1 MSMIDERRWHPDP
14 WDDPEVAEAEVI
26 ERPHRNRSRLKWVL
40 YATAML
46 VLAALV
52 TVGCVGLWYTRQVNP
67 PGDPGDPV
75 TFTVNATDT
84 LQTVSV
90 RLEQKH
96 LVTKAWVFRYY
107 VNHHGGLQ
115 LTPGYYQLRPKDH
128 MGNVMRVLR
137 TPPSQT
143 FTKVTFP
150 EGFTLAKMGA
160 RLENRIPRLS
170 ASDFGVAAT
179 VGGVRSKLLP
189 DGQNSLEGLLFPD
202 TYQVSND
209 ETATQLVRRMVA
221 LTERVAGQED
231 MEVKAYKLGL
241 SSYQALIVASLIERE
256 AKVPEDR
263 AKIARVIYNRL
274 ALGMPLQIDAAVRYQ
289 QDPKLSFS
297 DLVAIDT
304 PYNTY
309 LHVGLPPTPIA
320 NPGRAS
326 IHAALNPATNPS
338 LGDPICKD
346 VPAKSPCLYLF
357 YVLSDAD
364 GHHVF
369 AATAAQHEANVKRAR
384 ELGLL

>member
-1 MSMIDERRWHPDP
+1 M
-14 WDDPEVAEAEVI
+14 
-26 ERPHRNRSRLKWVL
+26 
-40 YATAML
+40 AML
-46 VLAALV
+46 ALAGLI

-75 TFTVNATDT
+75 TFTVNSNDT

-90 RLEQKH
+90 RLEQHH

-107 VNHHGGLQ
+107 VNHHGGLK
-115 LTPGYYQLRPKDH
+115 LTAGYYQIRPKDH

-150 EGFTLAKMGA
+150 EGFTITKMGA
-160 RLENRIPRLS
+160 RLEKRVPRLS

-179 VGGVRSKLLP
+179 VGIVRSKYLP
-189 DGQNSLEGLLFPD
+189 DGENSLEGLLFPD
-202 TYQVSND
+202 TYQVSNG
-209 ETATQLVRRMVA
+209 ETAIELVRRMVA

-231 MEVKAYKLGL
+231 IEAKAQRLGL
-241 SSYQALIVASLIERE
+241 TPYQILIVASLIERE

-263 AKIARVIYNRL
+263 AKIARVIYNRMFF
-274 ALGMPLQIDAAVRYQ
+274 GMPLQVDAAVLYQ
-289 QDPKLSFS
+289 QDTTRPFS
-297 DLVAIDT
+297 ELVAIDT

-309 LHVGLPPTPIA
+309 LHKGLPPTPIA
-320 NPGRAS
+320 SPGRAS
-326 IHAALNPATNPS
+326 LQAALNPAPNPS
-338 LGDPICKD
+338 KGDPICKD
-346 VPAKSPCLYLF
+346 LPPKTPCLYLY
-357 YVLSDAD
+357 YVVADVD